1 MHYREKECVGLS
13 FQMRNNG
20 LQGAKNPLV
29 RRVMSTSTLNFMP
42 PAPAIVPPAG
52 ARVFHAFGDTASFH
66 LTGEETGGAY
76 TMFVNVTAP
85 GGGPP
90 PHRHEHED
98 EWFYVLEGRAEFF
111 QDGVWTEV
119 PAGTSVF
126 MPRGS
131 VHAFRNAGDTPLRQ
145 IIHTAPSGFETFFA
159 RIAEEFNREGGPD
172 MERVVGISGEFGIS
186 YQ

>member
-1 MHYREKECVGLS
+1 MHSREKECEELS

-20 LQGAKNPLV
+20 LRGAKNPLG
-29 RRVMSTSTLNFMP
+29 RQVMSTTTPIFP
-42 PAPAIVPPAG
+42 GIVLPGEAKIYQ
-52 ARVFHAFGDTASFH
+52 AFGDTAAFH
-66 LTGEETGGAY
+66 LTGDQTGGRY

-90 PHRHEHED
+90 PHRHDHED
-98 EWFYVLEGRAEFF
+98 EWFYVVEGRAEFF

-119 PAGTSVF
+119 PPGTVVF

-131 VHAFRNAGDTPLRQ
+131 VHAFRNAGDTPLKQ

-159 RIAEEFNREGGPD
+159 RIAEEFNRDGGPD
-172 MERVVGISGEFGIS
+172 MTRVVEISAEHGIH
-186 YQ
+186 YA